1 MAHLIY
7 SAKIIFFWDT
17 GCLFYTLSAYK
28 TTKFVRFPLGVVRNS
43 FGFRIGECKRKSWQ
57 VMIIRTTYAN
67 ICCAFINLTAYQMAQ
82 ERKLPLAEIKAG
94 LKLTKEA
101 YNVLASDTDY
111 VKGIRYHLERV
122 DAALQSG
129 NLEMILYCNQQV
141 VKDYRGFLV
150 RNHVEVVHN
159 PSVLR
164 EKGLCW
170 NFFNLRVIGHLLANE
185 IINDK
190 LKDGAMAGIAIACEY
205 FCNKTVDSRK

>member
-1 MAHLIY
+1 
-7 SAKIIFFWDT
+7 
-17 GCLFYTLSAYK
+17 
-28 TTKFVRFPLGVVRNS
+28 
-43 FGFRIGECKRKSWQ
+43 
-57 VMIIRTTYAN
+57 
-67 ICCAFINLTAYQMAQ
+67 MAQ

-185 IINDK
+185 IISDK
-190 LKDGAMAGIAIACEY
+190 LKDGATAGIAIACEY

>member
-1 MAHLIY
+1 M
-7 SAKIIFFWDT
+7 
-17 GCLFYTLSAYK
+17 
-28 TTKFVRFPLGVVRNS
+28 NN
-43 FGFRIGECKRKSWQ
+43 EQ
-57 VMIIRTTYAN
+57 
-67 ICCAFINLTAYQMAQ
+67 
-82 ERKLPLAEIKAG
+82 KLPLAEIKAG
-94 LKLTKEA
+94 LKLAKEA
-101 YNVLASDTDY
+101 YDVLANDTDY

-141 VKDYRGFLV
+141 VKDYRSFLV
-150 RNHVEVVHN
+150 RNHVEVVHS

-185 IINDK
+185 IISDK

-205 FCNKTVDSRK
+205 FCDRTMDSLCHGKSVNS

>member
-1 MAHLIY
+1 
-7 SAKIIFFWDT
+7 
-17 GCLFYTLSAYK
+17 
-28 TTKFVRFPLGVVRNS
+28 
-43 FGFRIGECKRKSWQ
+43 
-57 VMIIRTTYAN
+57 
-67 ICCAFINLTAYQMAQ
+67 MAQ

-94 LKLTKEA
+94 LKLAKEA

-141 VKDYRGFLV
+141 VKDNRSLLV
-150 RNHVEVVHN
+150 RNHVEVVHS

-185 IINDK
+185 IVSDN
-190 LKDGAMAGIAIACEY
+190 LKDGTREVTMRALRLCVRPKKHSVREKNSVISLSS
-205 FCNKTVDSRK
+205 VD

>member
-1 MAHLIY
+1 M
-7 SAKIIFFWDT
+7 
-17 GCLFYTLSAYK
+17 
-28 TTKFVRFPLGVVRNS
+28 NN
-43 FGFRIGECKRKSWQ
+43 EQ
-57 VMIIRTTYAN
+57 
-67 ICCAFINLTAYQMAQ
+67 
-82 ERKLPLAEIKAG
+82 KLPLAEIKAG
-94 LKLTKEA
+94 LKLAKEA
-101 YNVLASDTDY
+101 YDVLASDTDY

-141 VKDYRGFLV
+141 VKDYRSFLV
-150 RNHVEVVHN
+150 RNHVEVHS

-185 IINDK
+185 IVSDK

-205 FCNKTVDSRK
+205 FCDKTMDSPCHGESGNS

>member
-1 MAHLIY
+1 M
-7 SAKIIFFWDT
+7 
-17 GCLFYTLSAYK
+17 
-28 TTKFVRFPLGVVRNS
+28 NN
-43 FGFRIGECKRKSWQ
+43 EQ
-57 VMIIRTTYAN
+57 
-67 ICCAFINLTAYQMAQ
+67 
-82 ERKLPLAEIKAG
+82 KLPLAEIKAG
-94 LKLTKEA
+94 LKLAKEA
-101 YNVLASDTDY
+101 YDVLASDTDY

-141 VKDYRGFLV
+141 VKDYRSFLV
-150 RNHVEVVHN
+150 RNHVEVHS

-185 IINDK
+185 IVSDK

-205 FCNKTVDSRK
+205 FCDKTMDSRTQRKSNVAHLQEGHL